1 MAERQ
6 GFEPWV
12 RKRTTV
18 FETAPFDHSG
28 TSPHDQVAEAGGLQ
42 GGRRLAESPVAC
54 KAAGRRGKALEH
66 PQLLS
71 FPALTRTPK
80 RLYFAPHFAGR
91 TDLAGRPDFGM
102 IRIHRDPEA
111 GTGLLKDFE
120 AAMFAVI
127 RTGGKQYKVA
137 KDDIITVEKLLGE
150 PGDTVEVGDVLMIG
164 EDGKAPTVGTPLVD
178 KAAVF
183 AEVVEQTK
191 SDKVIVFKKQR
202 RQGYRRTRG
211 HRQNVTVLKV
221 LDVSPSGAKPKAAA
235 KKAAPK
241 KADAPAKDAAEA
253 KKPAAKKPAAKKP
266 AAKKPAAKKE
276 AAPKE
281 TKAKAAPKKEAAAK
295 KPAAKKPAAKK
306 KAPAKK
312 ADKE

>member
-1 MAERQ
+1 
-6 GFEPWV
+6 
-12 RKRTTV
+12 
-18 FETAPFDHSG
+18 
-28 TSPHDQVAEAGGLQ
+28 
-42 GGRRLAESPVAC
+42 
-54 KAAGRRGKALEH
+54 
-66 PQLLS
+66 
-71 FPALTRTPK
+71 
-80 RLYFAPHFAGR
+80 
-91 TDLAGRPDFGM
+91 
-102 IRIHRDPEA
+102 
-111 GTGLLKDFE
+111 
-120 AAMFAVI
+120 MFAVI

-266 AAKKPAAKKE
+266 AAKKE